1 MVKGLSIGVIGIQGA
16 ISEHVTTIK
25 NALKKTNT
33 PGNVFVIRHKEKIKE
48 IDALVL
54 PGGESTIISRVLYK
68 TGLHDTILERITEE
82 NLSIMGTCAGCV
94 LLAKE
99 ITDTAKDVKLLKTM
113 DMQVQRNAFGRQKES
128 FEQNIQIKG
137 FTRPYNAVFIR
148 APAIT
153 KVWGKCRV
161 LAEIDEKIV
170 MVRQENI
177 LALSFHPELTDD
189 LRVHEYFLKMIK
201 ETKN

>member
-1 MVKGLSIGVIGIQGA
+1 MVNGLSIGVIGIQGA

-54 PGGESTIISRVLYK
+54 PGGESTTISRVLYK

-82 NLSIMGTCAGCV
+82 NLPTMGTCAGCI

-99 ITDTAKDVKLLKTM
+99 IIDTAKDVKLLKTM
-113 DMQVQRNAFGRQKES
+113 DMQVERNAFGRQKES

>member
-1 MVKGLSIGVIGIQGA
+1 MVNGLSIGVIGIQGA

-54 PGGESTIISRVLYK
+54 PGGESTTISRVLYK

-82 NLSIMGTCAGCV
+82 NLPTMGTCAGCI

-99 ITDTAKDVKLLKTM
+99 IIDTAKDVKLLKTM
-113 DMQVQRNAFGRQKES
+113 DMQVERNAFGRQKES

-137 FTRPYNAVFIR
+137 FAMPYNAVFIR
-148 APAIT
+148 APAII

>member
-1 MVKGLSIGVIGIQGA
+1 
-16 ISEHVTTIK
+16 
-25 NALKKTNT
+25 
-33 PGNVFVIRHKEKIKE
+33 
-48 IDALVL
+48 
-54 PGGESTIISRVLYK
+54 
-68 TGLHDTILERITEE
+68 
-82 NLSIMGTCAGCV
+82 
-94 LLAKE
+94 
-99 ITDTAKDVKLLKTM
+99 M
-113 DMQVQRNAFGRQKES
+113 DIQVQRNAFGRQKES

-177 LALSFHPELTDD
+177 LALLFHPELTDD